1 MVALKGSV
9 KEGEAFDIEHV
20 NLIDEEHTGYDLGT
34 ALFAPLSNLLVDLLT
49 DFGLDLTN
57 ITREKSHEALSARV
71 NHINLMECHSV
82 DDFLALLQLTFRA
95 LHEPGLGSNVVEV
108 GAAGERATELGDLAA
123 GLVNGDNI
131 ASDNLLLGDGFDHF
145 GTEVIDRLHLGG
157 L

>member
-1 MVALKGSV
+1 M
-9 KEGEAFDIEHV
+9 

-108 GAAGERATELGDLAA
+108 GASGEGASKLGDLSAS
-123 GLVNGDNI
+123 LIDSDDI
-131 ASDNLLLGDGFDHF
+131 TSDNLLLGDGFDHF